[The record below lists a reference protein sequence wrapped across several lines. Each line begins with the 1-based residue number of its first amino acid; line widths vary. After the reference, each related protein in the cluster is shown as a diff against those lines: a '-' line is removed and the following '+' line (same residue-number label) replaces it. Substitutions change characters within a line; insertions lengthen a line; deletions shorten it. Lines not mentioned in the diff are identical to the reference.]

1 MNPRWKSN
9 ILAILA
15 ALALA
20 AAGLWYLQSR
30 PEPSECARWQKVV
43 REQAKLLA
51 AQEDKLAA
59 EHRYYDDA
67 ALNYQESQPS
77 GCAVPTREE
86 PDSRF

>member
-1 MNPRWKSN
+1 VVNSQRKSN
-9 ILAILA
+9 LA
-15 ALALA
+15 AIAAAIVLA

-51 AQEDKLAA
+51 GKRPQNEFRFY
-59 EHRYYDDA
+59 EDA
-67 ALNYQESQPS
+67 ALNYRESQPDD
-77 GCAVPTREE
+77 CPVPTRDE